1 MPITNKMSRQGSRTS
16 LLGRLAQS
24 RARLVCLAGCL
35 AALAMPSSAIAAES
49 ALPTTQ
55 ARAYGADWV
64 PYLDPPAKPAAV
76 CLVDSGINITPDTP
90 ADSPDG
96 PILERS
102 ALDGG
107 TGEAAGSSWEQL
119 HGTRM
124 AMAAAA
130 PINGWGTVGFA
141 PGVRIVSVRAMPTGK
156 TTFPFDDYRRA
167 IDLCVKNA
175 PRFNIAAINLS
186 LGCNCAYADPEVSAL
201 ENKVVQAA
209 NLGISVVSSA
219 GNSSGPV
226 GRPAS
231 AEGIVAVGAADSSGT
246 LCSFSNYGND
256 LDLIAP
262 GCELNLADPLTG
274 TQWSGYAGGTSA
286 ASMAAAGLIALLRAH
301 RPELSGVEAARLALG
316 SAKSRGAGPVLN
328 AEAAF
333 SAAGLDT
340 LVETAR
346 SRAQVRSGITTAAP
360 AEIGNTEPVPPTGA
374 LGLDAGTSVRSLP
387 TPTARIRRRRGGPV
401 VVTVTNRPDR
411 ATVHILGQVRRGE
424 FGFQTVAR
432 VQGQRS
438 RISIHLR
445 RAQLSRVLITFR
457 VADSQ
462 RSRTATL
469 KTP

>member
-35 AALAMPSSAIAAES
+35 AALAMPGSAIAAES

-167 IDLCVKNA
+167 IDECAKRHTSRT
-175 PRFNIAAINLS
+175 PIAAVNLS
-186 LGCNCAYADPEVSAL
+186 LGCDCVASEESVGLLA
-201 ENKVVQAA
+201 NKVAQVQR
-209 NLGISVVSSA
+209 LGISVVASA
-219 GNSSGPV
+219 GNDAGPI
-226 GRPAS
+226 GIPAS
-231 AEGIVAVGAADSSGT
+231 IPGVVAVGAGDAYGGF
-246 LCSFSNYGND
+246 CGFSNRGPELDVIAGGCD
-256 LDLIAP
+256 LDL
-262 GCELNLADPLTG
+262 ADPASG
-274 TQWSGYAGGTSA
+274 QPWEGYAGGTSA
-286 ASMAAAGLIALLRAH
+286 AAVLTAA
-301 RPELSGVEAARLALG
+301 SLALVR
-316 SAKSRGAGPVLN
+316 SFRPDLSRTDAEEIVAGKPDRAAPSVLSV
-328 AEAAF
+328 ETAF
-333 SAAGLDT
+333 RRAGLDQ
-340 LVETAR
+340 LVEEAR
-346 SRAQVRSGITTAAP
+346 RQAPGPAVLLESTDRTAAV
-360 AEIGNTEPVPPTGA
+360 GS
-374 LGLDAGTSVRSLP
+374 DAGMGSAPR
-387 TPTARIRRRRGGPV
+387 
-401 VVTVTNRPDR
+401 
-411 ATVHILGQVRRGE
+411 
-424 FGFQTVAR
+424 
-432 VQGQRS
+432 
-438 RISIHLR
+438 
-445 RAQLSRVLITFR
+445 ITFQPR
-457 VADSQ
+457 GARLS
-462 RSRTATL
+462 
-469 KTP
+469 